1 MGMKILK
8 QYSYYKRLLALLS
21 ILVWQC
27 IAAEPSLALE
37 DMLVSPAMMTE
48 KGLQSVLMGACRAG
62 DRIVTAGERG
72 HIYYSDNAGS
82 TWTQASVPL
91 SVNLNAVHFPTSKEG
106 WAAGHDGVVLYSDD
120 GGVSWQKQLDGYAAA
135 KISVKAAKKKLES
148 LLIKTC
154 RVPTDDNEANGDFSN
169 DLEMTRW
176 CLKEA
181 ERDLSIGPAK
191 PFLDI
196 WFKNEKEG
204 FAIGAFGL
212 FFHTSN
218 GGQTWEDYATKIEN
232 PDGMHLYSVKGGPGD
247 AIYIVGEIGLAFRS
261 RDGGDNWETLQV
273 NYKGGLFGVFTTNAI
288 GQVYVYGLRG
298 NVFKSNDFGDSWRRI
313 DTGTASSLFGGLV
326 LNEEKAVF
334 VGQGGTILSHDTASG
349 SCRVVP
355 NDDRHY
361 LAAAVSI
368 DMGTLLV
375 VGMAGAKLIAYN
387 PAIH

>member
-8 QYSYYKRLLALLS
+8 QYSCYKRLLALLF

-27 IAAEPSLALE
+27 IATEPSLALE

-72 HIYYSDNAGS
+72 HIYYSDNEGS

-91 SVNLNAVHFPTSKEG
+91 SVNLNAVHFPTSRKG
-106 WAAGHDGVVLYSDD
+106 WAAGHDGVVLHSDD
-120 GGVSWQKQLDGYAAA
+120 GGVSWQKQLDGYVAA
-135 KISVKAAKKKLES
+135 KISQKAAANNLEQ
-148 LLIKTC
+148 LLKIK
-154 RVPTDDNEANGDFSN
+154 PTRGVVSVEGINYQ
-169 DLEMTRW
+169 LEIAKWR
-176 CLKEA
+176 LDEA
-181 ERDLSIGPAK
+181 ERDQRIGPAK

-212 FFHTSN
+212 FFHTSD

-232 PDGMHLYSVKGGPGD
+232 PDGMHLYSVKGGAGD
-247 AIYIVGEIGLAFRS
+247 AIYIVGEVGLAFRS

-273 NYKGGLFGVFTTNAI
+273 NYEGGLFGVLTTKVI

-298 NVFKSNDFGDSWRRI
+298 NVFKSNDFGHRWRRI
-313 DTGTASSLFGGLV
+313 DTGTVSSLFGGLV

-334 VGQGGTILSHDTASG
+334 VGQGGTILSHDTATAAG
-349 SCRVVP
+349 LCRVVP

-368 DMGTLLV
+368 DMGMLLV

-387 PAIH
+387 PDIQ